1 MDGGIEE
8 SAPRIVI
15 LWDLLKVSNNEIR
28 SLIAASERYLK
39 LIVSFIETFAA
50 VGTDGDVSTDRHRD
64 DRHAGGFALRAREL
78 D

>member
-1 MDGGIEE
+1 MDASIED

-15 LWDLLKVSNNEIR
+15 LWDLLKVSHNQIR

-64 DRHAGGFALRAREL
+64 DWHAGGFALGAREL